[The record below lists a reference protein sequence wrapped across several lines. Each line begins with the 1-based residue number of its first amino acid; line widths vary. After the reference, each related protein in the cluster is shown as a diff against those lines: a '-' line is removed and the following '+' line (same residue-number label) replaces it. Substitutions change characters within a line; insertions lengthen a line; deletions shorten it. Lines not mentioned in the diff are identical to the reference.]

1 MLTRESTQRTVHA
14 RQRNDDESGSCDRYR
29 WCRRRIASFLA
40 VHRGLLNE
48 LLAKLHDDEK
58 VRGVTV
64 FRGISGF
71 GKSGRMHSSS
81 LLDLS
86 MDLPLVIEF
95 FDEPAK
101 VSGILEHLAGI
112 LEPDH
117 VVSWKARVNKE
128 D

>member
-1 MLTRESTQRTVHA
+1 M
-14 RQRNDDESGSCDRYR
+14 
-29 WCRRRIASFLA
+29 A
-40 VHRGLLNE
+40 VHWGLLNE
-48 LLAKLHDDEK
+48 LLAELHDDEK
-58 VRGVTV
+58 VRGVNV

-95 FDEPAK
+95 FDERAK

>member
-1 MLTRESTQRTVHA
+1 M
-14 RQRNDDESGSCDRYR
+14 
-29 WCRRRIASFLA
+29 A
-40 VHRGLLNE
+40 VHWGLLNE

-58 VRGVTV
+58 VCGVTV

-101 VSGILEHLAGI
+101 VSGILEHLAEF